1 MVTAE
6 QMEKMQQKARDMA
19 AADAVKRKAAG
30 EPEISAADVAK
41 HWEDEVR
48 AEAAANS
55 GVVNTVLGPFY
66 EDHQRLVRLPD
77 VKPSAA
83 ASDTEALLNGLI
95 EDCRFLIREV
105 AFHSAR
111 LTPDAQHRLQFLSSA
126 QTLAVTG
133 AKVGR
138 TIAKLRQDKPP
149 EPEENR
155 YRMIIEHV
163 QNPPVRTPVRKA
175 PVLKGG
181 EGVKKAR

>member
-1 MVTAE
+1 MQRSNTMITPE
-6 QMEKMQQKARDMA
+6 QMQKAQ
-19 AADAVKRKAAG
+19 RKARESEDAGAG
-30 EPEISAADVAK
+30 EPEKSFGEIVED
-41 HWEDEVR
+41 WEGNVR
-48 AEAAANS
+48 AEAADNS
-55 GVVNTVLGPFY
+55 GVVHTVLSPFF
-66 EDHQRLVRLPD
+66 EDHKRLVRLPD

-111 LTPDAQHRLQFLSSA
+111 LTPDANHRMQFLDSA
-126 QTLAVTG
+126 KALAVTG

-163 QNPPVRTPVRKA
+163 QNPPVRATARKVPVRR
-175 PVLKGG
+175 GG